1 MQIAFPLYLLM
12 TTLATKETGPE
23 LLRTTKCDELQGREA
38 LITVLKQPLICIE
51 ILMPS
56 AQQFS
61 GFFQLL
67 FYANPTWIDYGLIL
81 AGTLCA
87 IGAGVPFPLMGILY
101 GNLVDN
107 MNDATC
113 EATSSGTADSYRDA
127 NNKKVLQLVY
137 LGIGAFFLVYGY
149 LLFWS
154 LQSQR
159 LSQRIQEKYF
169 SVLLRQDAEFFDKR
183 HAGEISS
190 RLSGAIQA
198 IQTGTSEKVGIF
210 LSSISFLITAYV
222 VGFIEYTK
230 LTAMLI
236 YLIPTMLFSSLMCG
250 YLTQKYGSQMS
261 DAIDAA
267 SSIASEALNHV
278 AVVHAF
284 SAERPLGTKFTGH
297 MSKAKTWGIKKSVYI
312 GAQSGF
318 LYFLAFS
325 ANALA
330 FWQGTKAIAAAHQQT
345 GEAVT
350 VGAIYTVVLLVVDAC
365 TMIGQVAPLLPIFGT
380 AITSFLKL
388 KKDMEIQ
395 PQISPSESKGER
407 LQHYT
412 EARVNFANVTF
423 SYPSRPDV
431 KVLENVTFACPA
443 RSHTAIVGLSGSG
456 KSTLAG
462 LLCRLYD
469 PADGSVLIAGHSI
482 SSLDVVNLRGFMS
495 LVPQEPSLFN
505 VSIFENIALGLS
517 NALKPELKELG
528 QALLGPDLARVADDL
543 RHGTSFDTAS
553 NAYGLA
559 ISKIAQ
565 LVVEAAEMADVMTFV
580 HRQEFGFGTVVGQS
594 GKLVSG
600 GQRQR
605 IALARALIK
614 DPSILILDEAT
625 AALDSASE
633 KRVQDAIDRVAQGRT
648 VITIAHRLSTIKNA
662 DNIVVM
668 KDGGVLE
675 QGNHTDLLA
684 MGGQYARL
692 VKLQNLSTESSAP
705 RHARGS
711 IDSRIS
717 YESST
722 IDTLYTVTASE
733 KDVTIKKPVAPEQEV
748 PQQAAD
754 AAAEWTIVRL
764 LARIL
769 RPYLLWLTVA
779 FAAAFIVGCTYSA
792 SGVTFGNTIGIA
804 SPCTPPSTTSSRGSF
819 LALMYLVLALA
830 EGAANLA
837 SWSAFGY
844 VAESL
849 VYLTRVNIFQSL
861 LKQTLSWHETG
872 DRSPSTLLSLITKDA
887 AALGSL
893 SGSIIGTIM
902 AVIINVVVSIILSH
916 IIAWKIAVV
925 CVAIC
930 PIFLAA
936 GWMQLRTL
944 SNFEKK
950 HADAYAQAIGVAV
963 ASVNSIK
970 TIAALSIEDV
980 TMESYKRIL
989 KGPNRDVMK
998 ASTLANLWLALGFST
1013 GNFLYSFT
1021 YWWGSNLIIKG
1032 EYSQTQFLIVL
1043 VAILV
1048 GAQMWG
1054 QLLVLIPEVSRAW
1067 SAARRI
1073 FNILDFKESWND
1085 SFKSLAAVTKNT
1097 GNVDVEPLVESKS
1110 TVNASNRG
1118 TSIKFK
1124 DIGFAYPGRPDIAV
1138 LQDINFEVQAGQF
1151 CGLVG
1156 PSGSGKSTILRLIQR
1171 LYDPSEG
1178 VIELDGRAI
1187 TGYDDHQFRDCI
1199 SLVPQDCALFDGSV
1213 RFNISLGARRNQK
1226 VEDQDIEEACR
1237 FANIHD
1243 TIMSFPNGYDTEC
1256 GANGTHFSG
1265 GQRQRIAIARA
1276 LVRKPQLLL
1285 LDESSSALDAES
1297 ERALQN
1303 SLRRAAEKTTVIAI
1317 AHRLQTVKM
1326 AGVIFVV
1333 DEGNIVAKGRHE
1345 ELMEISE
1352 TYRQNALHQMIGH

>member
-1 MQIAFPLYLLM
+1 
-12 TTLATKETGPE
+12 
-23 LLRTTKCDELQGREA
+23 
-38 LITVLKQPLICIE
+38 
-51 ILMPS
+51 MPS
-56 AQQFS
+56 ALQFS

-159 LSQRIQEKYF
+159 LSQRIQDKYF

-230 LTAMLI
+230 LTGMLI
-236 YLIPTMLFSSLMCG
+236 YLIPTMLFSSLICG

-284 SAERPLGTKFTGH
+284 SAERPLGMKFTGH
-297 MSKAKTWGIKKSVYI
+297 MSKARTWGIKKSVYI

-350 VGAIYTVVLLVVDAC
+350 VGAIYTVVLLVVDGEFLSNPC

-380 AITSFLKL
+380 ATTSFLKL

-395 PQISPSESKGER
+395 PQIGSSENKGER
-407 LQHYT
+407 LQHGI

-469 PADGSVLIAGHSI
+469 PADGRVLLAGHSI

-495 LVPQEPSLFN
+495 LVPQEPSLFDM
-505 VSIFENIALGLS
+505 SILENIALGLS

-528 QALLGPDLARVADDL
+528 QALLGPDLARVAHDL
-543 RHGTSFDTAS
+543 RHGSSFDMAS
-553 NAYGLA
+553 DAYGSA

-565 LVVEAAEMADVMTFV
+565 LVMEAAEMADVMTFV

-614 DPSILILDEAT
+614 DPSVLILDEAT

-633 KRVQDAIDRVAQGRT
+633 KRVQDAIDRVAEGRT

-662 DNIVVM
+662 DSIVVM

-711 IDSRIS
+711 IDSHIS
-717 YESST
+717 YESSAVE
-722 IDTLYTVTASE
+722 TLYTDTASE
-733 KDVTIKKPVAPEQEV
+733 KDVAIKKPVTPAQAV
-748 PQQAAD
+748 PHQTAD
-754 AAAEWTIVRL
+754 AAAKWTILRL
-764 LARIL
+764 RARIL

-779 FAAAFIVGCTYSA
+779 IVAAFIVGCTYSA
-792 SGVTFGNTIGIA
+792 SGVIFGNTIGIA
-804 SPCTPPSTTSSRGSF
+804 SPCTPPTTISSRGGF
-819 LALMYLVLALA
+819 LALMYLALALA

-849 VYLTRVNIFQSL
+849 VYLTRANIFQSL
-861 LKQTLSWHETG
+861 FKQPLSWHETG
-872 DRSPSTLLSLITKDA
+872 DREPSTLLSLITKDA

-902 AVIINVVVSIILSH
+902 AVIVNVVVSIVLSH

-950 HADAYAQAIGVAV
+950 HANAYAQAIGVAV

-1021 YWWGSNLIIKG
+1021 YWWGSSLIIKG

-1073 FNILDFKESWND
+1073 FNILDFKDSWND
-1085 SFKSLAAVTKNT
+1085 SFKSLDAANKKSRS
-1097 GNVDVEPLVESKS
+1097 VDVEPLVESKP

-1124 DIGFAYPGRPDIAV
+1124 DIGFAYPGRPDITV
-1138 LQDINFEVQAGQF
+1138 LRDINFEVKPGQF

-1171 LYDPSEG
+1171 LYDPSGG
-1178 VIELDGRAI
+1178 VIELDGKAI
-1187 TGYDDHQFRDCI
+1187 TGSDNHEFRDCI

-1213 RFNISLGARRNQK
+1213 RFNISLGARRNQM

-1243 TIMSFPNGYDTEC
+1243 TIMSLPNGYDTEC

-1297 ERALQN
+1297 ETALQN

-1326 AGVIFVV
+1326 ADVIFVV

-1345 ELMEISE
+1345 ELVEISE
-1352 TYRQNALHQMIGH
+1352 TYRQNALHQMIGR